1 MHNADTK
8 GERKKVPMLLGA
20 EQERKGFEVNEGQWD
35 DIDTETT
42 GQTGNLLLPGSA
54 PLRRPGGP
62 LRGLLPAAWCSFP
75 LRGLLLPLRSLLLA
89 PSSGPPPLH
98 PVVGNRGGKLLLG
111 GKQGGSLGTTGKEDA
126 TGWNSIHVMINN
138 MSID

>member
-35 DIDTETT
+35 DTETT
-42 GQTGNLLLPGSA
+42 GQTRNLLLPGSA
-54 PLRRPGGP
+54 PLRRPGVP

-75 LRGLLLPLRSLLLA
+75 LRSLVLPLRGLLLA

-98 PVVGNRGGKLLLG
+98 PVVGNRGGELLLG

-138 MSID
+138 MID